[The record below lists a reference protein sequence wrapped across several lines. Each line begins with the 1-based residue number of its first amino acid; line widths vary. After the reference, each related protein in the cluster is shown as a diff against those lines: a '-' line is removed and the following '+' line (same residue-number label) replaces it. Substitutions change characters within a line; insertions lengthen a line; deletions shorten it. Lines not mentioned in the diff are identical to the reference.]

1 MYLSDVDIKRAI
13 KNGEIVY
20 EPYNDANISTASI
33 DLRLGEKIIIVDEPG
48 SGLFPG
54 PVFDWRV
61 DINGRLTSICNF
73 KHREM
78 ILEPGRPFFLL
89 PRKFILGHTLENVGP
104 ASSRICGVL
113 SDKSTLAR
121 AGLRT
126 HGNAGF
132 IEPTNVLRPTLEIY
146 NDGALPIALYFGMHI
161 AQMRFARMESACEN
175 GYSSNGKYAYSQ
187 TVELPK

>member
-1 MYLSDVDIKRAI
+1 MLL
-13 KNGEIVY
+13 
-20 EPYNDANISTASI
+20 T
-33 DLRLGEKIIIVDEPG
+33 PG
-48 SGLFPG
+48 
-54 PVFDWRV
+54 
-61 DINGRLTSICNF
+61 
-73 KHREM
+73 K
-78 ILEPGRPFFLL
+78 PFFLL

-126 HGNAGF
+126 HGDAGF

-146 NDGALPIALYFGMHI
+146 NDGELPIALYLGMHI
-161 AQMRFARMESACEN
+161 CQMRFALMQSACEN
-175 GYSSNGKYAYSQ
+175 GYSLNGKYAGSQ